1 MINTSVETISVSANL
16 KDRHTMFKKLK
27 ELLQRVMI
35 GIEKSG
41 MARAHASL
49 RRHGYKGS
57 LQ

>member
-16 KDRHTMFKKLK
+16 KDKHTMFKKLK
-27 ELLQRVMI
+27 ELLQGVMSS
-35 GIEKSG
+35 IEELG
-41 MARAHASL
+41 MARAQACL